1 MTTDTKKST
10 KTADICNEMQQV
22 RCNMGDDVGE
32 FVQSARTLS
41 DWRYYARKYPW
52 ACLAGA
58 AALGFWIVPKRVE
71 IHSPNAAEIEEL
83 ARRNKLVVKSNPSP
97 QPKNGMGKTLFT
109 LLANAAVRGAI
120 GYLGHNAGRLLGGDS
135 DTEGKT

>member
-1 MTTDTKKST
+1 MTVDSKKST

-22 RCNMGDDVGE
+22 RCSLGDDVGD
-32 FVQSARTLS
+32 FVESARTLS

-58 AALGFWIVPKRVE
+58 AALGFWVVPKRLE
-71 IHSPNAAEIEEL
+71 IHSPNAADIEAL
-83 ARRNKLVVKSNPSP
+83 ARRNKLVVESNPSP
-97 QPKNGMGKTLFT
+97 RHKNGMGRTLFT

-120 GYLGHNAGRLLGGDS
+120 GYLGHSAGELLGGDS
-135 DTEGKT
+135 HTRGET